1 MLSSDEVKDILYSS
15 IESIGKERIRSDTTS
30 NINFSERYI
39 DAIMAECVTKLSVN
53 SNASNKDETI
63 AVLSEA
69 LLHFM
74 LTVSTLPSERKMQVK
89 NNLAIDVVIPSLQS
103 LKRTPDKSIIIEFIR
118 NNMDLDKISQL
129 EFLQPNHENIWLIS
143 VIPFS
148 TTKYRIY
155 GISTY
160 GELFHNS
167 FSNIIKDINNFLME
181 TGDKS
186 LRFIHGFG
194 DDYTNG

>member
-1 MLSSDEVKDILYSS
+1 MLSSDEVKDILYST

-30 NINFSERYI
+30 NINFSEKYI
-39 DAIMAECVTKLSVN
+39 DAIMAGCITKINVN

-74 LTVSTLPSERKMQVK
+74 LTVSTLPSERKIQVK
-89 NNLAIDVVIPSLQS
+89 DNPTIDVVIPSLQS
-103 LKRTPDKSIIIEFIR
+103 LKRTPDKSIIIEIIR
-118 NNMDLDKISQL
+118 NKMDSDKISQL
-129 EFLQPNHENIWLIS
+129 EFLQPNHKNIWLIS

-148 TTKYRIY
+148 TTRYR
-155 GISTY
+155 TY
-160 GELFHNS
+160 GMSTNTGLFHS
-167 FSNIIKDINNFLME
+167 FSNIIKDINNFLKE

-186 LRFIHGFG
+186 LRFIH
-194 DDYTNG
+194 